1 MVEKALEIFK
11 NIGILFFKWQN
22 IPRSILI
29 LTKFTK
35 FLQILIIC

>member
-22 IPRSILI
+22 IHQTILI

-35 FLQILIIC
+35 LQILIIC